1 MANGLDRLRAWACE
15 GALPALAD
23 PLDRPVFAE
32 NVRCRHR
39 LEHLFDPLPGG
50 ERRRLHALDLPPHL
64 LPPP

>member
-23 PLDRPVFAE
+23 PLDRPFFAE
-32 NVRCRHR
+32 NLRCRHR
-39 LEHLFDPLPGG
+39 LDHLSAPLPGG
-50 ERRRLHALDLPPHL
+50 DPHHLHALDLPPHL